1 MSTVRR
7 RWVRDMVHLFIMGVL
22 LNMEVVVVVNLIVRV
37 VLQTVWVVG
46 LFVIVRVLKPVHLLF
61 RVMMVW
67 MM

>member
-7 RWVRDMVHLFIMGVL
+7 RWVRDVVHLFIMGVL

-46 LFVIVRVLKPVHLLF
+46 LFVIVRVLNPVHLLF
-61 RVMMVW
+61 
-67 MM
+67 